1 MTTTPITTTL
11 DADQQRIAGVALQG
25 TVVDLIDLSL
35 LAKHAHWNVIGPNFL
50 SVHPSLD
57 ELVTVARNFTDA
69 AAERATAI
77 GVSPDGRAATVAADA
92 GTTGFGKGWTP
103 DAEVV
108 ETIAANLAAVIGRL
122 RARIEST
129 EKADPVTQDLLIGI
143 TARLEQLHWMWQ
155 AQNAQPSA
163 QRRRLGQLFVT

>member
-1 MTTTPITTTL
+1 MTKGPIASTL
-11 DADQQRIAGVALQG
+11 DAGQQRIAGEALQG

-35 LAKHAHWNVIGPNFL
+35 VAKQAHWNVVGRNFL

-57 ELVTVARNFTDA
+57 ELVTVARDFTDA

-92 GTTGFGKGWTP
+92 GTTGIGSGWTKDSDIV
-103 DAEVV
+103 DAVV
-108 ETIAANLAAVIGRL
+108 ANLAAVIERL
-122 RARIEST
+122 RARVEAT

-143 TARLEQLHWMWQ
+143 TAKLEQLHWMWQ
-155 AQNAQPSA
+155 ALAA
-163 QRRRLGQLFVT
+163 

>member
-1 MTTTPITTTL
+1 MTNGPIASTL
-11 DADQQRIAGVALQG
+11 DAGQQRIAGEALQG

-35 LAKHAHWNVIGPNFL
+35 VAKQAHWNVVGRNFL

-57 ELVTVARNFTDA
+57 ELVTAARDFTDA

-92 GTTGFGKGWTP
+92 GTTGFGAGWTSDSDVV
-103 DAEVV
+103 DAIV
-108 ETIAANLAAVIGRL
+108 ANLAAVIERL
-122 RARIEST
+122 RERIETT

-143 TARLEQLHWMWQ
+143 TAKLEQLHWMWQ
-155 AQNAQPSA
+155 AMAA
-163 QRRRLGQLFVT
+163 